1 MSSIKPPREV
11 MAATLGVI
19 DADHRDTVNVVV
31 GHRSGHDGDRDVWR
45 NGDDPVAH
53 DIAD

>member
-31 GHRSGHDGDRDVWR
+31 GHCSGHDGDRDVWR